1 MGRKKTD
8 RNSFDTKIGVKTMKN
23 RDFKMRE
30 RWERKEY
37 YPDNSGMTRCEKILF
52 RKMNKKCNE
61 EKLKWSKENEHL

>member
-1 MGRKKTD
+1 
-8 RNSFDTKIGVKTMKN
+8 MKN